1 MSGERSKA
9 LGLRIGIDV
18 GGTFTDFVMLDR
30 DGGPLH
36 YHKEPSTP
44 ADPAAAIDSG
54 LANLLAKAGV
64 APDAV
69 EFVVHGTTIS
79 LNAILQR
86 RGARVAL
93 VVSQGN
99 RDLLEIARVH
109 MDDSYGFFAQPDA
122 PLVTRDH
129 AVEISTRIMADG
141 TLSRT
146 ADAAEIDA
154 VAAAIRAMNVE
165 AVSVVLLNAAANV
178 TAEQALAGQLA
189 ARLSIPVSASTQ
201 LWSEVREYERGM
213 VAVMNAYITPILQRY
228 YDRLRSNIVARG
240 IAAPVSI
247 TTSNGGSV
255 DIETAYRRPIDSTLS
270 GPASGVVAAIHAARQ
285 AGVPRII
292 TFDMGGTSAD
302 IAIAEGDAPEITT
315 HAHLGEIPLILPI
328 VNVSAIG
335 AGGGSIIRVD
345 DGGLLK
351 VGPTSAGARPGPAC
365 YDQGGTDPTMTDC
378 YLACG
383 FLNADRF
390 AAGNLKVDRSL
401 SIAALERVGGALF
414 APGEDLAVRTADAA
428 LRVASSMMA
437 TEVRKTLARRG
448 SDPAGFVLLP
458 YGGAGPTHAALLAEE
473 AGLDRILV
481 APRPG
486 VFCALGAAVANLR
499 RDFVESC
506 RFRSTDAGAADQLQA
521 MLTRLKAEGETW
533 TRDLADRVSQW
544 RYELVA
550 DVRYPD
556 QAFELAVRLADLDG
570 DLLSRIAQDFHAEHE
585 KLYGFNEPGSGVEA
599 SRIVLSV
606 IGSLPQGEIAFES
619 SVSAE
624 AARRPIYI
632 SGGWHDARILP
643 REALPADGSAIE
655 GPAVVEQAD
664 TTTVVPP
671 GWIARRLPDGGM
683 MLERLSREQ
692 SQETAQ

>member
-1 MSGERSKA
+1 M
-9 LGLRIGIDV
+9 GLRIGIDV

-30 DGGPLH
+30 NGGPLH
-36 YHKEPSTP
+36 YHKEQSTP

-54 LANLLAKAGV
+54 LAALLEKAGV
-64 APDAV
+64 GPDAV

-86 RGARVAL
+86 RGARAAL
-93 VVSQGN
+93 VVSAGN

-129 AVEISTRIMADG
+129 VAEVSTRIMADG
-141 TLSRT
+141 RVARI
-146 ADAAEIDA
+146 ADAAELDTL
-154 VAAAIRAMNVE
+154 AARIGAMDVQ
-165 AVSVVLLNAAANV
+165 AVSVVLLNAPANV
-178 TAEQALAGQLA
+178 AAEQALARELT
-189 ARLSIPVSASTQ
+189 ARLSIPVSASTD

-213 VAVMNAYITPILQRY
+213 VAVMNAYITPILQHY
-228 YDRLRSNIVARG
+228 YDRLQTNIAARG
-240 IAAPVSI
+240 ITAPVSI

-270 GPASGVVAAIHAARQ
+270 GPASGVVAAIHAAAQ
-285 AGVPRII
+285 AGVSRII

-302 IAIAEGDAPEITT
+302 IAIAEGDVPEITT
-315 HAHLGEIPLILPI
+315 HSHLGEIPLILPI

-383 FLNADRF
+383 FLDPDRF
-390 AAGNLKVDRSL
+390 AAGNLKVDRAL
-401 SIAALERVGGALF
+401 SIAALERTGAALF
-414 APGEDLAVRTADAA
+414 APGADLAVRTADAA

-448 SDPAGFVLLP
+448 SDPTGFVLLP
-458 YGGAGPTHAALLAEE
+458 YGGAGPTHAALLAQE

-506 RFRSTDAGAADQLQA
+506 RLLSARADAQPQLA
-521 MLTRLKAEGETW
+521 TTLDRLKAHGQAWAHE
-533 TRDLADRVSQW
+533 LADRVSDW
-544 RYELVA
+544 RFELVA

-556 QAFELAVRLADLDG
+556 QAFELAVRLPDLTG
-570 DLLSRIAQDFHAEHE
+570 DLLARISSAFHAEHD
-585 KLYGFNEPGSGVEA
+585 KLYGFNAPDSGVEI

-606 IGSLPQGEIAFES
+606 IGSLPQGAIAFET
-619 SVSAE
+619 SVTVE
-624 AARRPIYI
+624 PDWRPIYI
-632 SGGWHDARILP
+632 NGAWHDALILP
-643 REALPADGSAIE
+643 REALPADGSLLA
-655 GPAVVEQAD
+655 GPAVIEQAD

-671 GWIARRLPDGGM
+671 GWTARRLPDGAM
-683 MLERLSREQ
+683 MLDHITLEQ
-692 SQETAQ
+692 AR